1 MTLRRNTTPFV
12 LLFIAFFW
20 RHAIPSFKKARRFSF
35 VTQQSVAVDAVCKV
49 VPKGGARLAQEVERK
64 CWNKDGK

>member
-35 VTQQSVAVDAVCKV
+35 VTQCATFHSKQKV
-49 VPKGGARLAQEVERK
+49 FSKAQKESEV
-64 CWNKDGK
+64 